1 MSDWSSKQYS
11 KFETQRTQP
20 SLDLISRISDIE
32 PKRTLD
38 IGCGPGNSTAALAK
52 AFPDTELIGI
62 DASDNMLLKARE
74 AYPDIRFI
82 RGFIP
87 DDLDKLT
94 GKFDLIFSNACIH
107 WIPDQERLINSVFEK
122 LANNGYFAVQIP
134 MIQEAPF
141 YKLLDNL
148 TALPKW
154 KKLSDVKNFHNLLPE
169 EYYDLFL
176 ALNCDFEM
184 WQTSY
189 YHIIDDFK
197 GIIEWYRGSGLRPYL
212 DRLSQSE
219 QENLISDLLDGLKD
233 YYTMQV
239 DGKVLLK
246 MPRLFFVLRKN
257 NIIQ

>member
-74 AYPDIRFI
+74 SYPDIRFI

-148 TALPKW
+148 TALSKW

-176 ALNCDFEM
+176 APNCDFEM

-233 YYTMQV
+233 YYTMQA